1 MAINIGRRQ
10 FISALGGA
18 TVAWPLSVSLA
29 AAASDAEIPH
39 VGILDPQSKGGIQDR
54 QYWSAFREGM
64 HALGYDDGKTV
75 IFDDRWADYDY
86 RRLPALASELIQL
99 RVRIIVAAST
109 PAIIAARSA
118 TSQVPIVS
126 PLMADPVGSGFAQS
140 LARPGGNITGLS
152 AMSAELSAK
161 RLEQLKEIVPSLS
174 RVGMLWDQN
183 IQSFALSVRQ
193 TEAAA
198 RTLGLPLEVQGL
210 QSPDDYNAA
219 FNAMA
224 ASRVQGLIVAAGPDT
239 KMTGGD
245 PARLTTAIAELRLP
259 ATYSAGEFVASGG
272 LVSYGPNYPGLFRR
286 AAYYVDRILR
296 GANPAELPVEEPTLF
311 ELRINLKTA
320 KVLGLTIPPSLLATA
335 ADVIE

>member
-152 AMSAELSAK
+152 AMSA
-161 RLEQLKEIVPSLS
+161 S
-174 RVGMLWDQN
+174 RSW
-183 IQSFALSVRQ
+183 
-193 TEAAA
+193 
-198 RTLGLPLEVQGL
+198 
-210 QSPDDYNAA
+210 
-219 FNAMA
+219 
-224 ASRVQGLIVAAGPDT
+224 
-239 KMTGGD
+239 
-245 PARLTTAIAELRLP
+245 
-259 ATYSAGEFVASGG
+259 
-272 LVSYGPNYPGLFRR
+272 
-286 AAYYVDRILR
+286 RIK
-296 GANPAELPVEEPTLF
+296 P
-311 ELRINLKTA
+311 
-320 KVLGLTIPPSLLATA
+320 
-335 ADVIE
+335 

>member
-1 MAINIGRRQ
+1 MKRRD
-10 FISALGGA
+10 FIALLGGA
-18 TVAWPLSVSLA
+18 AVPWPLNVSLA

-86 RRLPALASELIQL
+86 RGLPALASELIKL

-109 PAIIAARSA
+109 PAIIAARSV

-198 RTLGLPLEVQGL
+198 RTFGLPLEVHGL
-210 QSPDDYNAA
+210 QTPDDYNAA

-245 PARLTTAIAELRLP
+245 PARLTTAIAELGLP

-320 KVLGLTIPPSLLATA
+320 KALGLTIPQTLLAT
-335 ADVIE
+335 

>member
-1 MAINIGRRQ
+1 MAIGIGRRQ

-18 TVAWPLSVSLA
+18 TVAWPLNVSLV

-86 RRLPALASELIQL
+86 RRLPALASELVKL
-99 RVRIIVAAST
+99 RVRVIVAAST
-109 PAIIAARSA
+109 PAIIAARSV

-161 RLEQLKEIVPSLS
+161 RLEQLKELVPSLS

-183 IQSFALSVRQ
+183 IQSFALSVHQ

-198 RTLGLPLEVQGL
+198 RTLGLSLEVHGL
-210 QSPDDYNAA
+210 YSPDDYNAA

-224 ASRVQGLIVAAGPDT
+224 ASRVEGLIIAAGPDT

-245 PARLTTAIAELRLP
+245 PARLTTAIASLRLP

-272 LVSYGPNYPGLFRR
+272 LMSYGPNYPGLFRR
-286 AAYYVDRILR
+286 AAYYVDKILR
-296 GANPAELPVEEPTLF
+296 GANPAEFPVEEPTVFDLT
-311 ELRINLKTA
+311 INLKTA
-320 KVLGLTIPPSLLATA
+320 KALGLTVPQSLRAIA
-335 ADVIE
+335 AEVIE

>member
-1 MAINIGRRQ
+1 MRRRE
-10 FISALGGA
+10 FITLVGGA
-18 TVAWPLSVSLA
+18 AAIVANLINDSFA
-29 AAASDAEIPH
+29 AAASDTKIPH
-39 VGILDPQSKGGIQDR
+39 VGILDLQSKGGIGDR

-64 HALGYDDGKTV
+64 HALGYDNGKTV
-75 IFDDRWADYDY
+75 IFDDRWADEDY
-86 RRLPALASELIQL
+86 RRLPTLASELIKL
-99 RVRIIVAAST
+99 RVRIIVAGST
-109 PAIIAARSA
+109 PVVIAARSV

-152 AMSAELSAK
+152 TLSPELSAK

-183 IQSFALSVRQ
+183 IQSFALTVRQ

-198 RTLGLPLEVQGL
+198 RTLGLLLEVHGL
-210 QSPDDYNAA
+210 HTPDDYNAA

-224 ASRVQGLIVAAGPDT
+224 ASRVQGLIVAAGLDT

-245 PARLTTAIAELRLP
+245 PARLTTAIAEFRLP

-311 ELRINLKTA
+311 DLRINLKTA
-320 KVLGLTIPPSLLATA
+320 KALGLTVPSSLLTR
-335 ADVIE
+335 ADEVIE